1 MSGSGWSVRLVV
13 VVLVAVASRG
23 AALELEPGS
32 ERPVGVLQS
41 CALRRLTSGP
51 WRR

>member
-1 MSGSGWSVRLVV
+1 MSGSAWSVRLVV
-13 VVLVAVASRG
+13 VVVVVAASRC

-41 CALRRLTSGP
+41 CAVHRLTSGP